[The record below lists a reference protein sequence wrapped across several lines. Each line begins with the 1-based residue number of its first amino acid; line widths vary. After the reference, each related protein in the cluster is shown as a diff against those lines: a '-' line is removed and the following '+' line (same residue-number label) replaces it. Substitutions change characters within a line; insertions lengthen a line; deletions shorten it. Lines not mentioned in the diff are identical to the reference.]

1 MRQQLIYLL
10 VDYTFI
16 LFVLCLM
23 AELNLPHYITWE
35 QWAVQPFF
43 HALEA
48 HIDWTNDLNHDI
60 KSVGSCL
67 SMTC

>member
-16 LFVLCLM
+16 LFVLCLT
-23 AELNLPHYITWE
+23 AELNLPRYITRE
-35 QWAVQPFF
+35 QRAVQPFF

-48 HIDWTNDLNHDI
+48 RVD
-60 KSVGSCL
+60 
-67 SMTC
+67 